1 MEFDSNNLFQMEVKH
16 DKCRERIQITIDSQ
30 LFYIN
35 GSIDFLLEVA
45 NKTPRTLCNIK
56 WVL

>member
-16 DKCRERIQITIDSQ
+16 DKCRERIQRTIDSQ

-56 WVL
+56 L